1 MENQPAESSGIKLG
15 HLTQRRRILGIL
27 GMLLPSLI
35 ALPSQIKS
43 RALYR
48 CDEP

>member
-1 MENQPAESSGIKLG
+1 MENPPAESSGIKLG
-15 HLTQRRRILGIL
+15 HLTQRRILGIL
-27 GMLLPSLI
+27 GMLFPSLM